1 MYPEVEKSGEVQAFL
16 EADKRRQEAQDR
28 SDRRHLSMGDFEQ
41 EVLASKRLSQP
52 VDDTYLEV
60 VHRLELEELR
70 SAIRK
75 LTPEEKKLIYL
86 YYYESWSMERIG
98 KQFGISKMAVSKR
111 HTKVIKRLREL
122 MQIGS
127 LSIGLYILQN
137 N

>member
-16 EADKRRQEAQDR
+16 ETDKRRQEAQDR